1 MSQPKFSPIAQSAE
15 VRQSY
20 HLGAPQPWCFSR
32 PAELSRDYSHS
43 YRSGM
48 GDTGPDQG
56 FAIKLAKKIS
66 DRIVLAKN
74 EDLHD
79 VLAGMVAIAL
89 RRASLFG
96 RAPVISDV
104 LLAGKL
110 FGYLGEARE
119 ELLGYRKELFSGI
132 AHDKYKERILVA
144 SIPENALVAD
154 PKVVVDILGR
164 LDNLSSVTTS

>member
-20 HLGAPQPWCFSR
+20 HLGVPQPWCFSR
-32 PAELSRDYSHS
+32 PAELTRDYSPN
-43 YRSGM
+43 YRTGM

-56 FAIKLAKKIS
+56 FAIKLAKKLS
-66 DRIVLAKN
+66 DRVVLSED

-110 FGYLGEARE
+110 FGYFADTRA
-119 ELLGYRKELFSGI
+119 ELLIHRKELFSGI

-144 SIPENALVAD
+144 SIPENALLAD
-154 PKVVVDILGR
+154 PEAVVDILGQ
-164 LDNLSSVTTS
+164 LHNLSSITTN